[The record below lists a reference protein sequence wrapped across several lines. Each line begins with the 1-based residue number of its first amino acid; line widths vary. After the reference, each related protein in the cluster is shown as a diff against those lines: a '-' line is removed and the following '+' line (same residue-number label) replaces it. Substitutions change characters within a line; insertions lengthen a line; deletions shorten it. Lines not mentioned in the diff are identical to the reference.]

1 MVKIE
6 DYAPIVGEGTVE
18 TIRKMAEIIKGERAV
33 HVNATSFGGGVAEIL
48 SRMIPLARSVGIDV
62 TWQTLKGDI
71 DFFKV
76 TKKMHNALQGDMEA
90 TISDEEFEIYL
101 RVNAENAAMLELD
114 SDVVVIHDPQPLPLV
129 RHKRHGKWA
138 WRCHIDTSTP
148 NEGVWSKLEP
158 MVSMY
163 DLAIFSMERYIPKR
177 LAIPSIID
185 YPTIDP
191 LAPKNAP
198 MEPKDVVK
206 VLERYGVDPD
216 RPLIGQVARF
226 DPWKDPLSAIDV
238 FRRVKS
244 AVPGVQLAMIGS
256 FARDDPEGAEWY
268 ERVLRYAGREKD
280 IFVLSNLDGVG
291 DLEVNA
297 FQRAFSVAIQL
308 SKREGFGLTV
318 TEALWKGVP
327 VVAKRAGG
335 IPLQVIDGMTGFL
348 TEGADDAAER
358 VALLLRRP
366 WLARELGERG
376 RRHVRLNFLITKG
389 LSNYLRMHIE
399 LVGKMI

>member
-18 TIRKMAEIIKGERAV
+18 AIREMAEIIRGERAV
-33 HVNATSFGGGVAEIL
+33 HVNATSYGGGVAEIL
-48 SRMIPLARSVGIDV
+48 SRMIPLARSLGIDV

-76 TKKMHNALQGDMEA
+76 TKKMHNALQGDLGTA
-90 TISDEEFEIYL
+90 ISDEEFAHYL
-101 RVNAENAAMLELD
+101 KVNAENAALLELD

-129 RHKRHGKWA
+129 RQRGRGKWA

-148 NEGVWSKLEP
+148 NEAVWSRLDP
-158 MVSMY
+158 MVRMY
-163 DLAIFSMERYIPKR
+163 DLAIFSMERYIPKG

-191 LAPKNAP
+191 LSPKNAP
-198 MEPKDVVK
+198 MKPEDVTK

-226 DPWKDPLSAIDV
+226 DPWKDPLGAIDV

-244 AVPGVQLAMIGS
+244 AVPGIQLAMIGS

-335 IPLQVIDGMTGFL
+335 IPLQVIDGTTGFL
-348 TEGADDAAER
+348 TEGLEDAAER
-358 VALLLRRP
+358 VALLLRRS

-376 RRHVRLNFLITKG
+376 RQHVRLNFLITKG

-399 LVGKMI
+399 LVGKMG

>member
-1 MVKIE
+1 MVKID

-18 TIRKMAEIIKGERAV
+18 TIKKMAEIIKGERAA
-33 HVNATSFGGGVAEIL
+33 HVNATSYGGGVAEIL
-48 SRMIPLARSVGIDV
+48 SRMVPLARSLGIDV

-76 TKKMHNALQGDMEA
+76 TKKMHNALQGDLGTA
-90 TISDEEFEIYL
+90 ISDEEFALYL
-101 RVNAENAAMLELD
+101 KVNAENAAMLDLD
-114 SDVVVIHDPQPLPLV
+114 SDVVVVHDPQPLPLV
-129 RHKRHGKWA
+129 RQRGRGKWA

-148 NEGVWSKLEP
+148 NEAVWSRLEP
-158 MVSMY
+158 MVRMY
-163 DLAIFSMERYIPKR
+163 DLAVFSMERYIPKR

-198 MEPKDVVK
+198 MKPEDVAR
-206 VLERYGVDPD
+206 VLTRYGVNPD

-226 DPWKDPLSAIDV
+226 DPWKDPLGAIDV

-244 AVPGVQLAMIGS
+244 AVPGVQLVMIGS
-256 FARDDPEGAEWY
+256 FARDDPEGVEWY
-268 ERVLRYAGREKD
+268 ERVVRYAGRDKD

-297 FQRAFSVAIQL
+297 FQRAFSAAIQL

-327 VVAKRAGG
+327 VVARRAGG
-335 IPLQVIDGMTGFL
+335 IPLQVIDGTTGFL
-348 TEGADDAAER
+348 TEGTEDAAEK

-376 RRHVRLNFLITKG
+376 RQHVRLNFLITKG

-399 LVGKMI
+399 LVGKMG

>member
-33 HVNATSFGGGVAEIL
+33 HVNATSFGGGVAEVL

-76 TKKMHNALQGDMEA
+76 TKKIHNALQGNMGA
-90 TISDEEFEIYL
+90 AISDEEFEFYL
-101 RVNAENAAMLELD
+101 KVNAENAAMLELD

-129 RHKRHGKWA
+129 RHKRRGKWA

-148 NEGVWSKLEP
+148 NEGVWSRLEP

-198 MEPKDVVK
+198 MEPKGVVK

-226 DPWKDPLSAIDV
+226 DPWKNPLGAIDV
-238 FRRVKS
+238 FKRVKS

-348 TEGADDAAER
+348 TEGTDDAAER

-376 RRHVRLNFLITKG
+376 RQHVRLNFLITKG

-399 LVGKMI
+399 LVGKMV